1 MILVDTSVL
10 IDFFNGASN
19 DKVALLHRVI
29 MNKLLYGI
37 SEYTYL
43 EILQGAKNNKEY
55 AKLNE
60 YLLDMYIYLLPK
72 TIEIYEDTAQI
83 YFGLRRQGI
92 TVRSTIDVLIART
105 AIEYN
110 LSLLHNDRDFDVMAA
125 KMPRLKIYGEKLKT

>member
-29 MNKLLYGI
+29 MNKLLFGI

-125 KMPRLKIYGEKLKT
+125 KVPRLKIYSENLKT